1 MKENTLN
8 NILKQC
14 GYSDT
19 DQVSLDVW
27 ALKHGVIGAKPK
39 KKKTKWNTKEKY
51 IPLSY
56 SRAHSEVRF
65 TMPDENNYGSEQWR
79 HENYKSKLF

>member
-19 DQVSLDVW
+19 DQVSLDGW

-39 KKKTKWNTKEKY
+39 KKITKWNT
-51 IPLSY
+51 
-56 SRAHSEVRF
+56 
-65 TMPDENNYGSEQWR
+65 
-79 HENYKSKLF
+79 